1 MNGWDMLR
9 NATPDRPVVV
19 EFVGHGPA
27 RVIPEAVGGHSGDP
41 VEVVVDAAGRLQMV
55 HDDRLD
61 LTDLGPVRVRRASDV
76 EPLGS
81 VWAGEGMK
89 WWAHMR
95 GGPTLGPFEKRADA
109 ILAERAYLSARL
121 GRLP

>member
-61 LTDLGPVRVRRASDV
+61 LTDLGHVRVRRASDV
-76 EPLGS
+76 EPLGD
-81 VWAGEGMK
+81 VWTGEGMA
-89 WWAHMR
+89 WWAHMH
-95 GGPTLGPFEKRADA
+95 GGPDFGPFRTRGEA
-109 ILAERAYLSARL
+109 IKAERVYLAAQL